1 MRSIQDRLRAFAFE
15 FVGDERGEM
24 YIGFS
29 YIMITF
35 AASIPLGMACV
46 RLYDA
51 ICAAGGTANFVI
63 GLF

>member
-1 MRSIQDRLRAFAFE
+1 MRPIKDRLQAFWQ
-15 FVGDERGEM
+15 DERGET

-29 YIMITF
+29 YLMITF

-51 ICAAGGTANFVI
+51 ICAAGGSANLVI